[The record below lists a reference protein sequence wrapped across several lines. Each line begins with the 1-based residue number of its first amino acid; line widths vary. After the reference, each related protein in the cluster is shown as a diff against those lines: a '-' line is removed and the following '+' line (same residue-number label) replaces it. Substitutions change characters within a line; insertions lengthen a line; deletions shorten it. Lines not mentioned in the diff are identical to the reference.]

1 MDSPV
6 QGKVDILLLG
16 SPMAVL
22 AIDFETANESRSSPC
37 ALGLSWIERG
47 EIVRREYRLIR
58 PKQMRFGFFEAKV
71 HGLSSA
77 DVEDAP
83 EFPDVISEFL
93 PDIKGGLLLAHNAR
107 FDIDVL
113 CATLAS
119 YGIIVPHFSFLCTHR
134 IAVGVWPEQGSF
146 KLSALA
152 QKLGISF
159 RHHHASDDAYVCAR
173 ICLAAASDLKVV
185 EVLDIPERLSLRTGF
200 VDDVGVVACDHLPP
214 DDGKDGFP
222 PFRYIKRLAD
232 YAHEAE
238 IAAVRKGFHFV
249 VRGSTGNLYNISEI
263 ERNGVF
269 DLSCECAGWKI
280 KRRCRHIYALLYG
293 DVDNLVSDNV
303 DDVKKLQLKVE
314 SLGGIPALYEEWSP
328 PTARPIESK
337 RLFLAGTSSI
347 AIKAIRQNY
356 LEGDVF
362 RTESVNS
369 AVAGKT
375 VVFTGSLE
383 RMTRDEAKA
392 TAERYGA
399 KVSGSVSKKT
409 DLVVAGPGA
418 GSKLKEAEKH
428 GVKVISEDEWLKLIE

>member
-1 MDSPV
+1 
-6 QGKVDILLLG
+6 
-16 SPMAVL
+16 MAIL
-22 AIDFETANESRSSPC
+22 AIDFETANENRSSPC

-47 EIVRREYRLIR
+47 EIVRREYRLIK
-58 PKQMRFGFFEAKV
+58 PKHMRFGFFEARV

-93 PDIKGGLLLAHNAR
+93 PDIQGGLLLAHNAR

-119 YGIIVPHFSFLCTHR
+119 YGIAIPHFSFLCTHR

-146 KLSALA
+146 KLSSLA

-185 EVLDIPERLSLRTGF
+185 EVLDIPECLSLRTGF

-214 DDGKDGFP
+214 YDGKGGFP
-222 PFRYIKRLAD
+222 SFRYIKRLSD
-232 YAHEAE
+232 YANEAK
-238 IAAVRKGFHFV
+238 IASVRKGLHFV

-269 DLSCECAGWKI
+269 DLSCECVGWKTNH
-280 KRRCRHIYALLYG
+280 RCRHIYALLYG
-293 DVDNLVSDNV
+293 IVDDLASNNL
-303 DDVKKLQLKVE
+303 DDVKKLQLRVE

-328 PTARPIESK
+328 PAARSRETK
-337 RLFLAGTSSI
+337 RILLAGTSSI
-347 AIKAIRQNY
+347 AIKVIVPDY
-356 LEGDVF
+356 FEGGVV
-362 RTESVNS
+362 RTESITGALVD
-369 AVAGKT
+369 KT
-375 VVFTGSLE
+375 VVFTGSLTKF
-383 RMTRDEAKA
+383 TRDEAKA
-392 TAERYGA
+392 VAERLGA
-399 KVSGSVSKKT
+399 KVVGSVSKNT
-409 DLVVAGPGA
+409 DYVVAGEDA
-418 GSKLKEAEKH
+418 GSKLTKAREL
-428 GVKVISEDEWLKLIE
+428 GVAVLTEDEWLKLIEA

>member
-1 MDSPV
+1 
-6 QGKVDILLLG
+6 
-16 SPMAVL
+16 MAIL
-22 AIDFETANESRSSPC
+22 AIDFETANENRSSPC

-47 EIVRREYRLIR
+47 EVVRREYRLIK
-58 PKQMRFGFFEAKV
+58 PKQMRFGFFEARV

-93 PDIKGGLLLAHNAR
+93 PDIQGGLLLAHNAR
-107 FDIDVL
+107 FDIDAL

-119 YGIIVPHFSFLCTHR
+119 YGITIPHFSFLCTHR

-146 KLSALA
+146 KLSSLA

-173 ICLAAASDLKVV
+173 ICLAAASDLKVI

-200 VDDVGVVACDHLPP
+200 VDDVGIVACDHLPLY
-214 DDGKDGFP
+214 DGREGFP
-222 PFRYIKRLAD
+222 SFRYIKRLAD
-232 YAHEAE
+232 YAHEAK
-238 IAAVRKGFHFV
+238 ISSLRKGLHFV

-269 DLSCECAGWKI
+269 DLSCECTGWKI
-280 KRRCRHIYALLYG
+280 GHRCRHIYALLYG

-314 SLGGIPALYEEWSP
+314 NLGGIPALYAEWSP
-328 PTARPIESK
+328 ATARSIEAK
-337 RLFLAGTSSI
+337 GIFLAGASSI
-347 AIKAIRQNY
+347 AIKAI
-356 LEGDVF
+356 EPDCP
-362 RTESVNS
+362 ESGVVRAGSVAS
-369 AVAGKT
+369 AVGGKT
-375 VVFTGSLE
+375 VVFTGALE

-392 TAERYGA
+392 TAERFGA

-418 GSKLKEAEKH
+418 GSKLKEAEKL
-428 GVKVISEDEWLKLIE
+428 GVKVISEDEWLKLIG

>member
-1 MDSPV
+1 
-6 QGKVDILLLG
+6 
-16 SPMAVL
+16 MAVL
-22 AIDFETANESRSSPC
+22 AIDFETANENRSSPC

-58 PKQMRFGFFEAKV
+58 PKQMRFGFFEARV
-71 HGLSSA
+71 HGLSSS

-93 PDIKGGLLLAHNAR
+93 PDIQGGLLLAHNAR
-107 FDIDVL
+107 FDVDVL

-119 YGIIVPHFSFLCTHR
+119 YRITIPHFSFLCTHR

-146 KLSALA
+146 KLSSLA

-159 RHHHASDDAYVCAR
+159 KHHHASDDAYVCAR

-185 EVLDIPERLSLRTGF
+185 EVLDIPERLSLRIGF

-214 DDGKDGFP
+214 YDERGGFP
-222 PFRYIKRLAD
+222 SFRYIKRLAD

-238 IAAVRKGFHFV
+238 ITLLRKGLHFV
-249 VRGSTGNLYNISEI
+249 VRGSTGNLYNVSEI

-280 KRRCRHIYALLYG
+280 RHRCRHIYALLYG
-293 DVDNLVSDNV
+293 VIDDLVSDNL

-314 SLGGIPALYEEWSP
+314 RLGGIPALYEEWSP
-328 PTARPIESK
+328 PAARPREAK
-337 RLFLAGTSSI
+337 KAFLAGTSSI
-347 AIKAIRQNY
+347 AIKVVMPDCF
-356 LEGDVF
+356 EGDIV
-362 RTESVNS
+362 RAESIAS

-392 TAERYGA
+392 TAERFGA

-409 DLVVAGPGA
+409 DLVVAGPRA